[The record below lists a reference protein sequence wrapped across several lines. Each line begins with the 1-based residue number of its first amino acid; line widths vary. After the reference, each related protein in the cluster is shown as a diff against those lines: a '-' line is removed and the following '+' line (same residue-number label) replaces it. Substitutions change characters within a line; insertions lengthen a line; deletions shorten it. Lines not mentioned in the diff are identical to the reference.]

1 MAFKVTPWETS
12 GDINYDK
19 LITQF
24 GLTPLNDLPEVFN
37 ENVLFRRKKIFA
49 HRDYG
54 RIMSA
59 MHKKQKFAMMTG
71 LMPTGKFHIGHAIL
85 AKQFL
90 FYQKMGA
97 KIYICV
103 ADIEAYHARG
113 QSLEDSR
120 KIALEEY
127 IPNYIALGLKKENV
141 EIYFQS
147 NRSKNVKK
155 SNAFYRLQNILARYL
170 TFNEFK
176 ASYGDVTPGKVMAGL
191 LQAADMLHPMLE
203 EFSGNVPVVVPVG
216 TDQDPHIRLARD
228 IVKRLKKPK
237 FQQLCSTYHVFVPG
251 LNGGKMSSS
260 NEKSYIALTD
270 DAKTVKNK
278 VNRYALSGG
287 RETLEEHRKLGG
299 IPEKDI
305 PYQWLTFFEEDD
317 KKLKQIYD
325 NYKSGKLLTGEL
337 KQILIEKLNSFLKD
351 HQKKLIEAK
360 KVLKNYIDE

>member
-1 MAFKVTPWETS
+1 
-12 GDINYDK
+12 
-19 LITQF
+19 
-24 GLTPLNDLPEVFN
+24 
-37 ENVLFRRKKIFA
+37 
-49 HRDYG
+49 
-54 RIMSA
+54 
-59 MHKKQKFAMMTG
+59 
-71 LMPTGKFHIGHAIL
+71 
-85 AKQFL
+85 
-90 FYQKMGA
+90 
-97 KIYICV
+97 
-103 ADIEAYHARG
+103 
-113 QSLEDSR
+113 
-120 KIALEEY
+120 
-127 IPNYIALGLKKENV
+127 
-141 EIYFQS
+141 
-147 NRSKNVKK
+147 
-155 SNAFYRLQNILARYL
+155 
-170 TFNEFK
+170 
-176 ASYGDVTPGKVMAGL
+176 MAGL